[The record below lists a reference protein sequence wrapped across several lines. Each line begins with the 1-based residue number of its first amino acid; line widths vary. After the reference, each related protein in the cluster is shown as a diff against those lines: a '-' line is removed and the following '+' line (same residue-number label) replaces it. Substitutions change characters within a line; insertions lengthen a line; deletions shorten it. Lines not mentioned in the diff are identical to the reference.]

1 MTMANLYFV
10 EMLVKGRKSD
20 LDELQAILQEEI
32 DGGQSRNDYYT
43 FYRSVKAMGFDP
55 ESVPDRRAFTDSL
68 QRMEDDV
75 LWVLYAG
82 AWDVETGVMQSI
94 HQRWPDLTFEWLGVD
109 EFGQYAATNISELVG
124 KYRISDENEG
134 LSPFYKLYE
143 WVGDEAVPVINT
155 YYGTDCKTL
164 QECFATTPQLE
175 HSDQMLLREIELEVE
190 PFKKL

>member
-1 MTMANLYFV
+1 MANLYYI

-68 QRMEDDV
+68 QRIEDDV
-75 LWVLYAG
+75 LWVLYVG
-82 AWDVETGVMQSI
+82 AWDVEPGVMQSI
-94 HQRWPDLTFEWLGVD
+94 HQRWPDLTFEWFGVD
-109 EFGQYAATNISELVG
+109 EFGQYPATNIQELVG
-124 KYRISDENEG
+124 KYRISDEDEG
-134 LSPFYKLYE
+134 LNPFEKLDE
-143 WVGDEAVPVINT
+143 WVGEEAVPVINT
-155 YYGTDCKTL
+155 YYGTDCKIL
-164 QECFATTPQLE
+164 QECFDTIPQLE
-175 HSDQMLLREIELEVE
+175 HSDQMEYKEIKLDVE